1 MKLRACPIFSNLG
14 KNLLIQS
21 VERKGVM
28 KKEKKYNRWLIEV
41 ASKIAGK
48 ECKIEQIMCPQ
59 CNKQCIDYLYT
70 SLQLFTKIK
79 IQTHLFIV

>member
-41 ASKIAGK
+41 ASKIANK
-48 ECKIEQIMCPQ
+48 ERKVEQIMCPQ
-59 CNKQCIDYLYT
+59 CNENVLIIY
-70 SLQLFTKIK
+70 I
-79 IQTHLFIV
+79 